1 MLNYHRKWLETS
13 NRPLLLEQLA
23 CTNRG
28 AKKYIKG
35 CLCYAFDNGKSR

>member
-1 MLNYHRKWLETS
+1 MLNYHRKRLDIS

-23 CTNRG
+23 CANRD

>member
-1 MLNYHRKWLETS
+1 MLNYHRKRLETP
-13 NRPLLLEQLA
+13 NRQLLLEQLVYA
-23 CTNRG
+23 NRG

>member
-1 MLNYHRKWLETS
+1 MLNYHRKRLGYS

-23 CTNRG
+23 CANRG